1 MGDSGSVVPRI
12 GGMKTVLG
20 LIAGAGASYCIYK
33 LLSGGTLRKSGSCKV
48 LASSENKDN
57 SVRPDSLLSKVSG
70 LDVVCPPNDASD
82 VMTQQCAGDLEPQHL
97 KLLLTRLKTSN
108 NSAPVKCQLLVTLGN
123 AAAFT
128 LNQNIIREYDGIAII
143 GGFLSDSAQ
152 EVKVQALHV
161 LNNLCMNVENQEQ
174 LKVYVPQVLELM
186 KMSPVNSDLQLG
198 VLRLLTNL
206 SVTDKHHHLLKDA
219 VAPLLSLLVVGNV
232 SVQVQTLK
240 VLVNLS
246 SNPDMLD
253 DIVQAQAPA
262 SIMLLFDVQM
272 ASSVLQRLLTFASN
286 LRAWRPSEQVAK
298 EQQLQRDSL
307 FRVVLDQSPELNRR
321 LVALLSHP
329 DREIQ
334 AQAARI
340 LTPAGL

>member
-1 MGDSGSVVPRI
+1 MGDSGSVAPRI
-12 GGMKTVLG
+12 ASMKTLLG

-33 LLSGGTLRKSGSCKV
+33 LISGGTLRKSGSRKV
-48 LASSENKDN
+48 VASRGNKGN

-82 VMTQQCAGDLEPQHL
+82 VMTQQSTGDLEPQHL
-97 KLLLTRLKTSN
+97 KLLLTRLKASN
-108 NSAPVKCQLLVTLGN
+108 STPVKCRLLVTLGN

-128 LNQNIIREYDGIAII
+128 FNQNIIRECDGIAII

-152 EVKVQALHV
+152 EVKVQTLNV
-161 LNNLCMNVENQEQ
+161 LNNLCMNTQNQEQ

-186 KMSPVNSDLQLG
+186 EMSPVNSDLQLG
-198 VLRLLTNL
+198 ALRLLTNL

-219 VAPLLSLLVVGNV
+219 VAPLLSLLVVGSV
-232 SVQVQTLK
+232 SVQVQTMK

-253 DIVQAQAPA
+253 DIVQAQAPT
-262 SIMLLFDVQM
+262 SIMPLFDTQM
-272 ASSVLQRLLTFASN
+272 ASPVLLRLLTFVAN

-298 EQQLQRDSL
+298 EQWLQRDSL
-307 FRVVLDQSPELNRR
+307 FRVMLDQSSEFNRR

-334 AQAARI
+334 AQVARI
-340 LTPAGL
+340 LT